1 MPESPPG
8 NYTIITVGG
17 SSDNYYF
24 TYFDGTLIINPRL
37 SLTVKIFIE
46 GFYKG
51 NGLMDNNGTG
61 GYLFLTGGS
70 PNPSDVD
77 SVTIQLM
84 DPVTKLEV
92 DSQTGI
98 LQTNGDLVVTFG
110 SAITVGNSYYI
121 VVRHRQSIETWSALP
136 VVINNATTFDFI
148 HY

>member
-1 MPESPPG
+1 M
-8 NYTIITVGG
+8 
-17 SSDNYYF
+17 
-24 TYFDGTLIINPRL
+24 

-51 NGLMDNNGTG
+51 NGLMNNNGAG

-70 PNPSDVD
+70 PNPSDAD

-92 DSQTGI
+92 DIQTGI

-110 SAITVGNSYYI
+110 AAITVGNSYYI
-121 VVRHRQSIETWSALP
+121 VVRHRQSVETWSAFP